1 MLKDIPVNKFF
12 PWSIRNPC
20 TSLSHRRTNFLPS
33 ELQCSHRRPKAASP
47 SENPNDSSHFRGLTE
62 STLAPETEPDTAAGA
77 LTAVTEYGAEWG
89 RGVTY
94 HYNGSWW
101 GEPPS
106 SAPHVWTAAAAGTCS
121 LLSASA
127 PRPNVAAN
135 AQVCLVSQP
144 CQSTRSSTTQSR
156 RTKLPESV
164 AQMCLF
170 FPDFYSGCSFDLR
183 LHTIIKST
191 KSVLTQMI

>member
-1 MLKDIPVNKFF
+1 MHI
-12 PWSIRNPC
+12 
-20 TSLSHRRTNFLPS
+20 SLSHRRTNFLPS
-33 ELQCSHRRPKAASP
+33 ELQCSHRRPKSASP
-47 SENPNDSSHFRGLTE
+47 SENPNNSSHFWGLPE

-77 LTAVTEYGAEWG
+77 LTTVTEYGVQRG

-106 SAPHVWTAAAAGTCS
+106 SALRVWTAAAAGTCS

-127 PRPNVAAN
+127 PHQNVAAN
-135 AQVCLVSQP
+135 AQACLVRQP
-144 CQSTRSSTTQSR
+144 CQSTSSSTTQSR
-156 RTKLPESV
+156 HTKLPESV
-164 AQMCLF
+164 AQICLF
-170 FPDFYSGCSFDLR
+170 LHDFYSTCSFDLR

>member
-1 MLKDIPVNKFF
+1 MWRVSHGCSNWHALDRSWNSQCQSYMLKDIPVNKFF

-47 SENPNDSSHFRGLTE
+47 SENPNDSSHFWGLTE
-62 STLAPETEPDTAAGA
+62 STLAPETEPAAGA
-77 LTAVTEYGAEWG
+77 LTAVTEYGAQWG

-106 SAPHVWTAAAAGTCS
+106 SAPHVYTVWCTVRQGCY
-121 LLSASA
+121 
-127 PRPNVAAN
+127 
-135 AQVCLVSQP
+135 
-144 CQSTRSSTTQSR
+144 
-156 RTKLPESV
+156 LP
-164 AQMCLF
+164 L
-170 FPDFYSGCSFDLR
+170 
-183 LHTIIKST
+183 
-191 KSVLTQMI
+191 